1 MPESLIS
8 EISYFSFVKR
18 CTREGRTLER
28 SVIVVVFFEFLN
40 SGYSNCRLG
49 GRSVI
54 LDPLLELHYG
64 SQQILLLRGRSR
76 LKGPSVCFVSAA
88 TDRRLKPP
96 RAPATPPPDLPSGGA
111 LWP

>member
-8 EISYFSFVKR
+8 EISYFSYVKR

-76 LKGPSVCFVSAA
+76 GCHCEWYFCCVRGSAVSRS
-88 TDRRLKPP
+88 D
-96 RAPATPPPDLPSGGA
+96 
-111 LWP
+111 